1 MNENEFEL
9 DGKVY
14 VAEQCVLIDE
24 NPSCCWCAFDALSK
38 RINCKIVPCDDHER
52 KDGRNVIFVEKQQ

>member
-14 VAEQCVLIDE
+14 VAVVADGK
-24 NPSCCWCAFDALSK
+24 SCSGCALKF
-38 RINCKIVPCDDHER
+38 RPCYSTEYPYCIGSDR
-52 KDGRNVIFVEKQQ
+52 KDGRDVIFVEKPQ